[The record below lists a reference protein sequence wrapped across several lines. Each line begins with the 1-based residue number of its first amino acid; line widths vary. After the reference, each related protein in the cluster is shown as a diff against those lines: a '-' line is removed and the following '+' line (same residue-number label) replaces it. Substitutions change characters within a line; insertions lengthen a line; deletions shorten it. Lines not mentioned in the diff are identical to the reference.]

1 MSVFRV
7 FSSLALA
14 AFALGC
20 GAVYP
25 EVQTPI
31 RSLPSSFAQNPPPP
45 ADLLFIRFAGA
56 QIPAKTRDGRI
67 WDATGNAL
75 PDAFAKLIVDKK
87 EILVTPVQS
96 DTLRPT
102 WRDQPIANYQIPQG
116 ATVRIE
122 LWDSNP
128 INNHPI
134 CVHDLDNIHQE
145 ALADANVEIACSS
158 GARIEIIVDPAHARL
173 GLGLYY
179 ELRTEQVFVTRVL
192 RESPAARAKLKRGDA
207 ILKIQGVDVAK
218 MEDGQAQSLL
228 NANASTGVLIRV
240 KGPDGVEREITLKE
254 GPVYPFADEDVRIE
268 G

>member
-1 MSVFRV
+1 MSVSRV
-7 FSSLALA
+7 LSSLALV
-14 AFALGC
+14 LLSGC

-25 EVQTPI
+25 EVATPI
-31 RSLPSSFAQNPPPP
+31 RSLPSRIEHKPPPP
-45 ADLLFIRFAGA
+45 ADLLFIRFVGA
-56 QIPAKTRDGRI
+56 QIPPKTRDGRI

-75 PDAFAKLIVDKK
+75 PDAFAKLLVDKR

-116 ATVRIE
+116 ATVRVE

-134 CVHDLDNIHQE
+134 CVHDIDNIHEQ
-145 ALADANVEIACSS
+145 AQADSNVEIDCTS

-207 ILKIQGVDVAK
+207 ILKIQGIDVAK
-218 MEDGQAQSLL
+218 MEEGQAQSLL

-240 KGPDGVEREITLKE
+240 KSPDGTERELTLKE
-254 GPVYPFADEDVRIE
+254 GPVYPFADEDIRIE

>member
-14 AFALGC
+14 LLVLDC

-25 EVQTPI
+25 EVATPI
-31 RSLPSSFAQNPPPP
+31 RSLPSSVAQNPPPP

-102 WRDQPIANYQIPQG
+102 WRDQPIANYQIPEG

-128 INNHPI
+128 IHNHPI
-134 CVHDLDNIHQE
+134 CVHDIDNIHQE
-145 ALADANVEIACSS
+145 ALSDANVEIACSS

-192 RESPAARAKLKRGDA
+192 RESPASRAKLKRGDA

-218 MEDGQAQSLL
+218 MEEGQAQSLL
-228 NANASTGVLIRV
+228 NANASTGVVIRV
-240 KGPDGVEREITLKE
+240 KSPDGVEREITLKE